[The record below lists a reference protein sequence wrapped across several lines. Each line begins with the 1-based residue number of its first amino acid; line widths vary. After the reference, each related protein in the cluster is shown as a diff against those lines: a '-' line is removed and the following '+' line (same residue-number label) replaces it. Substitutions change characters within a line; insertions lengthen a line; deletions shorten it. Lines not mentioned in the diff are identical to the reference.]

1 LITATRTWEFG
12 YFARHAS
19 YVRLAG
25 HSLMSCGGIKAGDH
39 RHCGPCGRIRPV
51 VSCPFCISGSAC
63 MACLNCPDCP
73 DPADLME
80 LLRAMIAV
88 SPLQYGAAN

>member
-19 YVRLAG
+19 CVRLAG

-51 VSCPFCISGSAC
+51 VTCPFCINGSAC
-63 MACLNCPDCP
+63 MACLHCPDCP
-73 DPADLME
+73 DPADLMG
-80 LLRAMIAV
+80 LLRAMIV
-88 SPLQYGAAN
+88 VGPLHYGAAN

>member
-1 LITATRTWEFG
+1 MITATRTWEFG